1 MTSPGLADTEA
12 PRGLAVA
19 QAVSVLRD
27 VDENVRR
34 HVRLSSLAAAH
45 GARLVVFPE
54 LSLTSYDLGLTL
66 QDAIDPGDA
75 RLAPLAQVSR
85 DRGLTIVAGAPLREV
100 SGGSKDPQP
109 RTPGGSKDPQPR
121 TPGGSKDP
129 QPRTPGGSKDPQ
141 PRTNALHIGAVVF
154 HPDGGRHTHTKQY
167 LHVGEDVA
175 FSPGR
180 GGLLL
185 PIGEDQV
192 GLAICAD
199 ITHPEHAHDAAAR
212 GATVYA
218 AGALISESGYA
229 PDTAWLRQYAVEH
242 RMLVLMANYGAPTGG
257 WASAGRSAV
266 WLPDGS
272 LLAVAP
278 PAGEAVVIA
287 RSSRSGGSSWEGV
300 VAMGPLSSIPT
311 PA

>member
-1 MTSPGLADTEA
+1 MTSPGLADAAA

-19 QAVSVLRD
+19 QAVSVLRA

-54 LSLTSYDLGLTL
+54 LSLTSYDLGLSL
-66 QDAIDPGDA
+66 QDAIDPGDC

-85 DRGLTIVAGAPLREV
+85 DRGLTIVAGAPLREA
-100 SGGSKDPQP
+100 D
-109 RTPGGSKDPQPR
+109 
-121 TPGGSKDP
+121 
-129 QPRTPGGSKDPQ
+129 
-141 PRTNALHIGAVVF
+141 ALHIGAIVF

-180 GGLLL
+180 GGILL
-185 PIGEDQV
+185 PIGGEQV

-199 ITHPEHAHDAAAR
+199 ITHPEHARDAAAR
-212 GATVYA
+212 GATAYA

-242 RMLVLMANYGAPTGG
+242 RMLVLMANYGATTGG
-257 WASAGRSAV
+257 WVSAGRSAV

-272 LLAVAP
+272 LLAAAP

-287 RSSRSGGSSWEGV
+287 RSSRSSGSSWEGV
-300 VAMGPLSSIPT
+300 VATGY
-311 PA
+311 